1 MKQIGIIG
9 SINRDTVIDL
19 DENVTCDLGGVL
31 YTALGLAS
39 LGKDGVE
46 TWLIGRLGEDIVSAV
61 RALLSDWPGVRLE
74 GMPVVS
80 VENYHSRI
88 QYFPDGSKTELLTGR
103 MRPLGWEDLEPFLGK
118 WDGLLINFITGFEIA
133 YPTLARVKENFRHP
147 LLMDV
152 HSLTLG
158 RRESGERFWK
168 KPEDWR
174 EWLRLVDVVQMN
186 EAEAALLG
194 DFRVGDSR
202 ALETF
207 ALSLLDLGPRSV
219 ALTMGREGVLAASR
233 SEEETK
239 VWRQAAELPERAV
252 DPTGCGD
259 VFLAALGWGE
269 VNGWGFAQTVEIA
282 SQVAG
287 LKSRFR
293 GMDGFKE
300 IEERA
305 FG

>member
-1 MKQIGIIG
+1 
-9 SINRDTVIDL
+9 
-19 DENVTCDLGGVL
+19 L
-31 YTALGLAS
+31 YTGLGLAS
-39 LGKDGVE
+39 LGGDGVE
-46 TWLIGRLGEDIVSAV
+46 GWLVGRLGEDTAPQVKKI
-61 RALLSDWPGVRLE
+61 LSDWPGVRIE
-74 GMPVVS
+74 GMPIVS
-80 VENYHSRI
+80 AENYHSRI
-88 QYFPDGSKTELLTGR
+88 QYFADGSKRELLTGS
-103 MRPLGWEDLEPFLGK
+103 MEPLCWDDLEPFLKK
-118 WDGLLINFITGFEIA
+118 WDGLLINFITGFEIEF
-133 YPTLARVKENFRHP
+133 PTLVRVRENFQRP
-147 LLMDV
+147 LVMDV

-194 DFRVGDSR
+194 DFSVGDR
-202 ALETF
+202 EALQGF

-219 ALTMGREGVLAASR
+219 ALTLGSEGVLSASR
-233 SEEETK
+233 SENEIN
-239 VWRQAAELPERAV
+239 VWCQAAERPERAV

-259 VFLAALGWGE
+259 VFLAVLGWGE
-269 VNGWGFAQTVEIA
+269 VNGWGFAQSVGIA

-293 GMDGFKE
+293 GMDGFKK